1 MLMPFKRV
9 RRYLQAAIRGWVIG
23 RHGLSGK
30 TTHRAFK
37 CVCPKPIRPSGIWT
51 GRGSVDVSGRKQAW
65 LELVG
70 QTVRLAAAGET
81 VAERA
86 PFPPP
91 PHAVVAGATP
101 KFF

>member
-1 MLMPFKRV
+1 MGGHGKRLTERLNASVQNPYV
-9 RRYLQAAIRGWVIG
+9 RRVSGQAGVA
-23 RHGLSGK
+23 
-30 TTHRAFK
+30 
-37 CVCPKPIRPSGIWT
+37 
-51 GRGSVDVSGRKQAW
+51 DVSGRKRAW